1 MLRYY
6 ITDGTATSE
15 TLRVSIQRAIDAGV
29 GLVQIRQK
37 DWSARALMALIAS
50 IEKKA
55 SKILVNERVDVALG
69 AGADGVHLPAH
80 SLEARRYRAIVPHGF
95 LIASSCHSVKDVLRA
110 EKEGADL
117 AVLGPI
123 FATPSKL
130 QYGEPLGLRVLNEA
144 AHSCA
149 LPVFALGGVN
159 STNSRLCE
167 RAGARG
173 IAGIRLFQEG

>member
-69 AGADGVHLPAH
+69 AGADGVHLLTRWKPG
-80 SLEARRYRAIVPHGF
+80 V
-95 LIASSCHSVKDVLRA
+95 IAPSCRTGS
-110 EKEGADL
+110 
-117 AVLGPI
+117 
-123 FATPSKL
+123 
-130 QYGEPLGLRVLNEA
+130 
-144 AHSCA
+144 
-149 LPVFALGGVN
+149 
-159 STNSRLCE
+159 
-167 RAGARG
+167 
-173 IAGIRLFQEG
+173 